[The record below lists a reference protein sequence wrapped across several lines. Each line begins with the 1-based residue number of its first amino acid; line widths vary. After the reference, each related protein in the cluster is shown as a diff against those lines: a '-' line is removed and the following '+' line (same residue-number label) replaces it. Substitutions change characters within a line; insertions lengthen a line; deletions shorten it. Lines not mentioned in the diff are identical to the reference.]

1 MSALGRRA
9 VLIGGAGAL
18 LAGCGRESEPVAAS
32 GGTVVSGSFRSDA
45 MGGARTGWSIGYP
58 KGFGPDDS
66 LPVVIS
72 LHGRRGDHRSTFT
85 TLGLAEAQAH
95 ALAQQPTWPFALAS
109 VDGGDHSYWHRR
121 ADGTDAGRMVRAEF
135 VPLLAD
141 RGLDTSRIGLYGWSM
156 GGYGALLLA
165 GKQRMPVRG
174 VAVSSPAL
182 FAVAGSTPPGAFDDA
197 DDFARNDVYG
207 HPEWLAG
214 RWVRVDCGRSDP
226 FHDASVDFCDRLEPV
241 LHRAPTSAFPGGGH
255 TPDYWHRMARP
266 AFLFLAGLLHLEG
279 DPPAR

>member
-1 MSALGRRA
+1 VSTLGRRA
-9 VLIGGAGAL
+9 LLIGGAGAL
-18 LAGCGRESEPVAAS
+18 LAGCGRGHDPAAPE
-32 GGTVVSGSFRSDA
+32 GTVVSGSFSSEA

-58 KGFGPDDS
+58 KGFGPGDD

-72 LHGRRGDHRSTFT
+72 LHGRRADHRSTFT
-85 TLGLAEAQAH
+85 TLHLADAQAR
-95 ALAQQPTWPFALAS
+95 ALAKQPTWPFALAS

-121 ADGTDAGRMVRAEF
+121 ADGTDAGRMVREEF
-135 VPLLAD
+135 VSLLED

-182 FAVAGSTPPGAFDDA
+182 FTSAGFTPEGAFDDG
-197 DDFARNDVYG
+197 DDFSRNDVYD

-214 RWVRVDCGRSDP
+214 RWVRLDCGTSDP
-226 FHDASVDFCDRLEPV
+226 FHDATVDFCHRLEPV
-241 LHRAPTSAFPGGGH
+241 LQRAPASAFPGGGH
-255 TPDYWHRMARP
+255 TPDYWHRMAYP